1 MIYDLPNDIII
12 YIVSKLD
19 SFSKF
24 SLSLTCKELQSI
36 IDVIF
41 DKKVVDDFFNKKH
54 VLHKYKC
61 RIMNRNLFVESY
73 VLHGECEECKKLGFL
88 RQVTD
93 IDFCPEFPQF
103 KTICLENCNNIY
115 QNTSKYPYKTIYR
128 IWL

>member
-41 DKKVVDDFFNKKH
+41 DKKVVD
-54 VLHKYKC
+54 
-61 RIMNRNLFVESY
+61 
-73 VLHGECEECKKLGFL
+73 
-88 RQVTD
+88 
-93 IDFCPEFPQF
+93 
-103 KTICLENCNNIY
+103 
-115 QNTSKYPYKTIYR
+115 
-128 IWL
+128 